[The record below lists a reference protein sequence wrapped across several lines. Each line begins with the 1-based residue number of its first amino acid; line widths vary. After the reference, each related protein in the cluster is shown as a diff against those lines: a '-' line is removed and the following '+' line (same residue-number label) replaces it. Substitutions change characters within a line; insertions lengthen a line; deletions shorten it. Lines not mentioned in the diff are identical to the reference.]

1 MSWRSMS
8 DRQEIIKTHKNHS
21 GRPVGVIGAGSFGLA
36 MANMLARKSDV
47 ILYARRPEAVEYIS
61 SHESYKGKPL
71 HNRISATN
79 NLQELVEACSVIF
92 PIVPANN
99 FRQMMKQMAPHL
111 HPYHIIIHGTKGL
124 DILPRTATDKK
135 PLDRSSIRTMS
146 EVIREES
153 VVVRIGCLSG
163 PNLATELVQQQPAAT
178 VVASHFK
185 EVINEGI
192 RLLRND
198 RFQVYGSSDLIGV
211 ELCGVLKN
219 IIAIAAGALSGLGL
233 GENARAMLISRGMVE
248 MIYLGR
254 ALGGNVQA
262 FIGLAG
268 VGDLV
273 ATCSSRLSRNFTVGY
288 RLAQGENL
296 TQILATME
304 ETSEGVHTVKVMT
317 EIAENLKV
325 RAPITQMLY
334 KVLFQ
339 EMKVEEALQYLMK
352 YPFNAD
358 VDFL

>member
-1 MSWRSMS
+1 MSWNSMS
-8 DRQEIIKTHKNHS
+8 EKEVNIAKSVNK
-21 GRPVGVIGAGSFGLA
+21 PVGIIGAGSFGLA
-36 MANMLARKSDV
+36 MANMLAKKNEV
-47 ILYARRPEAVEYIS
+47 LLYARRPEAVEYIQ

-71 HNRISATN
+71 HQRIVATN
-79 NLQELVEACSVIF
+79 SMQEVAERCSVIF
-92 PIVPANN
+92 PIVPAGN
-99 FRQMMKQMAPHL
+99 FRNMMKQLAPFL
-111 HPYHIIIHGTKGL
+111 HPYHILIHGTKGL
-124 DILPRTATDKK
+124 DVCPPPDNALEKRAF
-135 PLDRSSIRTMS
+135 DRSCIRTMS

-153 VVVRIGCLSG
+153 VVVRIGCLAG
-163 PNLATELVQQQPAAT
+163 PNLATELVQGQPAAT

-192 RLLRND
+192 RLLRSD

-219 IIAIAAGALSGLGL
+219 TIAIAAGGLSGLGL
-233 GENARAMLISRGMVE
+233 GENARALLISRGMVE

-273 ATCSSRLSRNFTVGY
+273 ATCTSRLSRNFTVGY
-288 RLAQGENL
+288 RLAQGESL
-296 TQILATME
+296 QQILTTME
-304 ETSEGVHTVKVMT
+304 ETAEGVQTVKIMSQ
-317 EIAENLKV
+317 IAEHLNV

-334 KVLFQ
+334 KVLF
-339 EMKVEEALQYLMK
+339 ENMKVQDALQYLMK
-352 YPFNAD
+352 YPFNSD

>member
-1 MSWRSMS
+1 MSEK
-8 DRQEIIKTHKNHS
+8 QVQIKKTFSK
-21 GRPVGVIGAGSFGLA
+21 PVGVIGAGSFGLA

-47 ILYARRPEAVEYIS
+47 ILYARRSEAADYIR
-61 SHESYKGKPL
+61 SHETYKGKPI
-71 HNRISATN
+71 HDRVVPTN
-79 NLQELVEACSVIF
+79 DMKELAERCSVIF
-92 PIVPANN
+92 PIVPAYN
-99 FRQMMKQMAPHL
+99 FRQMMKQLAPHL
-111 HPYHIIIHGTKGL
+111 HPYHILIHGTKGL
-124 DILPRTATDKK
+124 DIQLPPDGNKK
-135 PLDRSSIRTMS
+135 LIDRSSIRTMS

-192 RLLRND
+192 RLLRSD

-219 IIAIAAGALSGLGL
+219 IIAIASGALSGLGL
-233 GENARAMLISRGMVE
+233 GENARALLISRGMVE
-248 MIYLGR
+248 MIYLGK

-273 ATCSSRLSRNFTVGY
+273 ATCTSKLSRNFTVGY
-288 RLAQGENL
+288 RLAKGETL
-296 TQILATME
+296 DQIMATME
-304 ETSEGVHTVKVMT
+304 ETSEGVHTVKIMT
-317 EIAENLKV
+317 QIAENLKV
-325 RAPITQMLY
+325 RAPITEMLY
-334 KVLFQ
+334 KVLF
-339 EMKVEEALQYLMK
+339 ENMKVEEALQYLMK

>member
-1 MSWRSMS
+1 MSKKGVQNKYIS
-8 DRQEIIKTHKNHS
+8 EK
-21 GRPVGVIGAGSFGLA
+21 PVGVIGAGSFGLA
-36 MANMLARKSDV
+36 MANMLAKKNKV
-47 ILYARRPEAVEYIS
+47 LLYARRPEAVAYIS

-71 HNRISATN
+71 HERIVATN
-79 NLQELVEACSVIF
+79 NIQELAENCNVIF
-92 PIVPANN
+92 PIVPANS
-99 FRQMMKQMAPHL
+99 FREMMKLLAPYL
-111 HPYHIIIHGTKGL
+111 HPYHILIHGTKGL
-124 DILPRTATDKK
+124 DICLPKEVKEGTKY
-135 PLDRSSIRTMS
+135 PLDRSCIRTMS

-192 RLLRND
+192 RLLRSD

-219 IIAIAAGALSGLGL
+219 SIAIAAGALSGLGL

-273 ATCSSRLSRNFTVGY
+273 ATCTSRLSRNFTVGY
-288 RLAQGENL
+288 RLAQGETL
-296 TQILATME
+296 PQIMESME
-304 ETSEGVHTVKVMT
+304 EIAEGVHTVKIMT
-317 EIAENLKV
+317 QIADTLKV
-325 RAPITQMLY
+325 RAPITQILY
-334 KVLFQ
+334 KVLFND
-339 EMKVEEALQYLMK
+339 MKIEEGLQYLMK